1 MKQAVILVAGE
12 GRRLRPFTVNKPKVM
27 IFIAGK
33 PIVQYVVESLAQNG
47 VRDIVLVAGYRRE
60 QIFDYM
66 GSGEQFGVKIT
77 YITQEKQVGTAHALL
92 QAKSAVSDEFL
103 VLSGD
108 KLISADTISSFV
120 TAKPEAMLVKKM
132 ENPFRSEVV
141 TIDDKGAVMEATR
154 RERRASGSGR
164 DIGVYR
170 VNTGIYAFSRKI
182 FDFIE
187 GEQTIPAGLNNMLA
201 GGRKLSA
208 LETGGTWL
216 DVVYPWDIL
225 GLNGAILSRIQANLG
240 GTIEAGVAVRGL
252 VSVGANTVIKSGSY
266 IVGPVVIGR
275 GCEIGPGVCILP
287 ATSVGDN
294 VVISPFTEVKNS
306 VIGND
311 VNIGPGSIIQDSV
324 IDKGCVITGHFT
336 AASGQAE
343 VKINGQYHQVNV
355 GAMLG
360 EGCSLG
366 SNVVA
371 LPGVIAGNYT
381 QIRALKLV
389 SGQLPDRSLVL

>member
-1 MKQAVILVAGE
+1 MKQAVVLVAGE
-12 GRRLRPFTVNKPKVM
+12 GKRLRPFTVNRPKVM
-27 IFIAGK
+27 ISIAGK
-33 PIVQYVVESLAQNG
+33 PILQYVLESLAHNG

-66 GSGEQFGVKIT
+66 GSGEQFGVEIT
-77 YITQEKQVGTAHALL
+77 YIAQEKQVGTAQALL
-92 QAKSAVSDEFL
+92 QARSAVSDEFL

-108 KLISADTISSFV
+108 KLISADTISHFV
-120 TAKPEAMLVKKM
+120 AAKPEAMLVKKM

-141 TIDDKGAVMEATR
+141 TIEGDVVREAMR
-154 RERRASGSGR
+154 QERRAQGHESRESG
-164 DIGVYR
+164 IYL
-170 VNTGIYAFSRKI
+170 VNTGIYAFSREI

-201 GGRKLSA
+201 RGRRLSA

-225 GLNGAILSRIQANLG
+225 DLNGAILSRIQANLG
-240 GTIEAGVAVRGL
+240 GTIEAGAAVKGL
-252 VSVGANTVIKSGSY
+252 VSVGENTVIRSGSY

-275 GCEIGPGVCILP
+275 GCEIGPGVCMLP

-294 VVISPFTEVKNS
+294 VVISPFTEIKNS

-324 IDKGCVITGHFT
+324 IDRGCVITGHFT

-343 VKINGQYHQVNV
+343 VKINGQYHLVNV
-355 GAMLG
+355 GVMLG

-371 LPGVIAGNYT
+371 LPGAIAGNYT
-381 QIRALKLV
+381 QVRALKLV